1 MVHPSI
7 QQQLPLVIE
16 LFKNH
21 KIKNAYVFGS
31 AVTNK
36 FNENS
41 DVDFLINFVDGLDPL
56 EQGELKW
63 SLRFALE
70 DTIHRNIDLLSE
82 NSLTNPYFIQSI
94 NQNKQLI
101 YEH

>member
-1 MVHPSI
+1 MIHPSI

-101 YEH
+101 YE

>member
-1 MVHPSI
+1 MCNFALWNDHRIQVLNIIKMVHPSI

-41 DVDFLINFVDGLDPL
+41 DVDFLINFVDG
-56 EQGELKW
+56 
-63 SLRFALE
+63 
-70 DTIHRNIDLLSE
+70 
-82 NSLTNPYFIQSI
+82 
-94 NQNKQLI
+94 
-101 YEH
+101 

>member
-1 MVHPSI
+1 MIHPSI

>member
-1 MVHPSI
+1 MLNPAI
-7 QQQLPLVIE
+7 QQQLPDLIK
-16 LFKNH
+16 LFKTH
-21 KIKNAYVFGS
+21 KIKNAYLFGS
-31 AVTNK
+31 AVTDK

-41 DVDFLINFVDGLDPL
+41 DVDFLINFMDGLDPL